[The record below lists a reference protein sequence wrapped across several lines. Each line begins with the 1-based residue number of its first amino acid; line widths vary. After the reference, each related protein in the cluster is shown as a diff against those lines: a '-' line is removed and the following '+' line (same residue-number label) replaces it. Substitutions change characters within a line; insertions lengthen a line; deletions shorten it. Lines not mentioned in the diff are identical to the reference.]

1 VSLTLLGTLSKATRS
16 CRPQKVLDPIPFNNL
31 VYLVNPV

>member
-1 VSLTLLGTLSKATRS
+1 LTLLGTLSKATRS